1 MESLVLHEACM
12 NDEFICKYYKGIYAR
27 NELCFIQVEK
37 PALYIVN
44 TAHAFESYGH
54 WIVLFISDNDQ
65 VEIFDSLAKELSD
78 RHINIVNFVKRL
90 NKVYVFSNKR
100 IQSSLSTK
108 CGWFCLYYAYFRCRN
123 ILFNSILNHFC
134 GTNLELN
141 DKIVIDFYRKQINS
155 QFEYNS

>member
-44 TAHAFESYGH
+44 TAHAFEAYGH
-54 WIVLFISDNDQ
+54 WIVLFISDDYQ
-65 VEIFDSLAKELSD
+65 VEIFDSFAKKLSD
-78 RHINIVNFVKRL
+78 RHVNILNFVLSL
-90 NKVYVFSNKR
+90 NETFVLSNKR
-100 IQSSLSTK
+100 IQSKMSMK

-123 ILFNSILNHFC
+123 ISFNEILKHFFV
-134 GTNLELN
+134 TELAFN
-141 DKIVIDFYRKQINS
+141 DKIVVDFCKEKFQIT
-155 QFEYNS
+155 F